1 MTFNKT
7 TLLLTSFILLFFSCD
22 NSVVSREEYD
32 VLLSEKQQFEA
43 LSDSLQFELSSLKI
57 YVECLEEDNNEL
69 IEELKRT
76 SCDQRYLA
84 GSR

>member
-7 TLLLTSFILLFFSCD
+7 TLLLTSLILLFFSCD

-43 LSDSLQFELSSLKI
+43 LSDSLQFKLSSLKI
-57 YVECLEEDNNEL
+57 YVEYLEESNNEL

-76 SCDQRYLA
+76 PCDQR
-84 GSR
+84 

>member
-57 YVECLEEDNNEL
+57 YVEYLEESNNEL
-69 IEELKRT
+69 IEELKHT
-76 SCDQRYLA
+76 PCDQR
-84 GSR
+84 

>member
-43 LSDSLQFELSSLKI
+43 LSDSLQFELSSLKF
-57 YVECLEEDNNEL
+57 YVEYLEEGNNEL
-69 IEELKRT
+69 IEELKHT
-76 SCDQRYLA
+76 PCDQR
-84 GSR
+84 

>member
-22 NSVVSREEYD
+22 NSVVSCEEYD

-57 YVECLEEDNNEL
+57 YVEYLEESNNEL
-69 IEELKRT
+69 IEELICT
-76 SCDQRYLA
+76 PCDQR
-84 GSR
+84 

>member
-7 TLLLTSFILLFFSCD
+7 TLLLTAFILLFFSCD

-32 VLLSEKQQFEA
+32 ALLSEKQQFEA

-57 YVECLEEDNNEL
+57 YVEYLEESNNEL

-76 SCDQRYLA
+76 PCNQR
-84 GSR
+84 

>member
-57 YVECLEEDNNEL
+57 YVEYLEESNNEL
-69 IEELKRT
+69 IEELKCT
-76 SCDQRYLA
+76 PCDQR
-84 GSR
+84 

>member
-57 YVECLEEDNNEL
+57 YVEYLEESNNEL
-69 IEELKRT
+69 IDELKCT
-76 SCDQRYLA
+76 PCDQR
-84 GSR
+84 

>member
-7 TLLLTSFILLFFSCD
+7 TLLLTSLILLFFSCD

-57 YVECLEEDNNEL
+57 YVEYLEEGNNEL

-76 SCDQRYLA
+76 PCDQR
-84 GSR
+84 

>member
-57 YVECLEEDNNEL
+57 YVEYLEEGNNEL
-69 IEELKRT
+69 IEELKCT
-76 SCDQRYLA
+76 PCDQQ
-84 GSR
+84 

>member
-57 YVECLEEDNNEL
+57 YVEYLEESNNEL
-69 IEELKRT
+69 NEELKCT
-76 SCDQRYLA
+76 PCDQR
-84 GSR
+84 

>member
-57 YVECLEEDNNEL
+57 YVEYLEESNSEL

-76 SCDQRYLA
+76 PCDQR
-84 GSR
+84 

>member
-57 YVECLEEDNNEL
+57 YVEYLEESNDEL

-76 SCDQRYLA
+76 PCDQR
-84 GSR
+84 

>member
-7 TLLLTSFILLFFSCD
+7 TLLLTSLILLFFSCD

-57 YVECLEEDNNEL
+57 YVEYLEESNNEL

-76 SCDQRYLA
+76 PCDQR
-84 GSR
+84 